1 VNQSNDIEMPPGYAG
16 DRSQSLVTGHFMST
30 QMSTDTLILLCT
42 CPDEAVAADLS
53 TRLVEQGLAACINR
67 FPGLTS
73 VYKWEGEMKSGT
85 EVQLVIKT
93 SASAVDNLIDELQR
107 LHPYELPEI
116 IAVPIT
122 AGYGPYL
129 DWIRESTS

>member
-1 VNQSNDIEMPPGYAG
+1 MP
-16 DRSQSLVTGHFMST
+16 DTTG
-30 QMSTDTLILLCT
+30 TLIVLCT
-42 CPDEAVAADLS
+42 CPDDAVAADLS
-53 TRLVEQGLAACINR
+53 RQLVEAGLAACINR

-73 VYKWEGEMKSGT
+73 VYRWEGQMKEGT

-93 SASAVDNLIDELQR
+93 SAERVDQLTEELAR

-122 AGYGPYL
+122 AGHQPYL
-129 DWIRESTS
+129 DWIRDSTS

>member
-1 VNQSNDIEMPPGYAG
+1 MPDTSG
-16 DRSQSLVTGHFMST
+16 
-30 QMSTDTLILLCT
+30 TLIVLCT
-42 CPDEAVAADLS
+42 CPDDAVAADLS
-53 TRLVEQGLAACINR
+53 RQLVEAGLAACINR

-73 VYKWEGEMKSGT
+73 VYRWEGQMKEGT

-93 SASAVDNLIDELQR
+93 SAERVDQLTETLAS

-122 AGYGPYL
+122 TGHQPYL